1 MRKLADLPID
11 RPVATLMLLVS
22 CMVLGTAALFELPLG
37 FMPIVK
43 EPEVDVEAN
52 YPGGQPLEVLDRLV
66 RPLEAEISTI
76 PGITELT
83 SRAQSGRGSLEVRFG
98 WDEDP
103 DLLRLEVREA
113 VERARGEL
121 PREVRYVKV
130 EGDVSTP
137 ASGAILQ
144 GRISAERDLSQS
156 WPLLDR
162 AIRQPL
168 ERVRGV
174 ARVDLYGVEPQEV
187 RVQLDVPAMRRH
199 GITVEEVVADLEA
212 NNLDLDL
219 GALRAQRRLDV
230 SVWSRFRDISA
241 LEQLQ
246 LRRGLQLR
254 EVARVTRAQPRLDY
268 GRHLDRKFAV
278 GIDVY
283 KEPRANTVE
292 TVDRIKRRL
301 DEIQEDPA
309 VHGINFLIW
318 QDAAEEILNSL
329 RGLRDAGLIGG
340 LLAVCVLLFFLR
352 SWRTTLIVAMAIP
365 FSLLVAAGGLYL
377 LGQDLNVLTLLGLML
392 GVGMLV
398 DNAVVVAENIY
409 RLRAA
414 GEPPLQAAREGTR
427 QVLMAV
433 VASTATTVIVW
444 SWLLVTPTSTLTIYM
459 GGVALAICLT
469 VACSLLLSL
478 TFIPLCAAR
487 IDEEVPQDHGRVLGF
502 LLPRYRR
509 VLQWTLAHRTWTLA
523 LLIALAASAVYPL
536 SKLEK
541 SGEPRMRQRA
551 VRVNYTVQHAAQKEV
566 LEGYVDTV
574 EAWLAE
580 HKADLG
586 YENVYS
592 WYSERMGSMSMIYLP
607 PDRTDDAS
615 VDALRQKLR
624 DDLPQI
630 PGVKLSVGERMWDMR
645 HGRGDGANLVHVTV
659 HGEDP
664 EALQELAIAIGRELK
679 VLPDVIDVRTP
690 EDDGQREVRVKL
702 HLDAARR
709 VGLDPDAVG
718 RVIAFSFRG
727 QTLRPY
733 VAEEGELTF
742 MVAPD
747 ARTARTDLAALYAL
761 PVPTPKGI
769 VVPLATVADF
779 EFATVPPSV
788 RRQDRKTSARLGIE
802 FDKAVTADEGQARVQ
817 AALEGYRFPPG
828 TSWSWGRW
836 GRDRDDVMQTMMRGV
851 LLSLAVVIL
860 LMAAL
865 FESFSQ
871 PLAIVITL
879 PLAFSGAFW
888 ALWGQGHELDAVAFI
903 GVIILVGIVV
913 NNGIVM
919 VDHVNA
925 LRRDRSRV
933 DALLDGCSD
942 RLRPVLMTAVSTLVG
957 LVPLGFTG
965 PTVAGAYIDSLA
977 IAVIGGLATSTVFTL
992 IGLPVWYTY
1001 IEDLTALLLRLL
1013 PRHANR
1019 SVKRERATQ
1028 PTALTES

>member
-22 CMVLGTAALFELPLG
+22 CMVLGTAALVDLPLG

-43 EPEVDVEAN
+43 EPEVDVEASF
-52 YPGGQPLEVLDRLV
+52 PGGQPLEILDRLV
-66 RPLEAEISTI
+66 RPLEEEVATI
-76 PGITELT
+76 PGITELS
-83 SRAQSGRGSLEVRFG
+83 SRARPGQGSLEVRFD
-98 WDEDP
+98 WDRDP

-113 VERARGEL
+113 VERARASL
-121 PREVRYVKV
+121 PPEVRYIKV

-137 ASGAILQ
+137 GDGAIIQ
-144 GRISAERDLSQS
+144 GRISAKRDLSQS

-174 ARVDLYGVEPQEV
+174 ASVDLYGVEPQEV
-187 RVQLDVPAMRRH
+187 RVQLDMPALRRH
-199 GITVEEVVADLEA
+199 GIGVEEVVADLEA

-219 GALRAQRRLDV
+219 GALRSTRRLDV
-230 SVWSRFRDISA
+230 SVWSRFRDIEA

-246 LRRGLQLR
+246 LRSGLRLK

-278 GIDVY
+278 GIDIY
-283 KEPRANTVE
+283 KEPRANTVD
-292 TVDRIKRRL
+292 TVQGVRRKL
-301 DEIQEDPA
+301 EEIQQDPA
-309 VHGINFLIW
+309 LHGISFLVW

-352 SWRTTLIVAMAIP
+352 SLRTTLIVAAAIP

-377 LGQDLNVLTLLGLML
+377 LGKDLNVLTLLGLML

-409 RLRAA
+409 RLRAQ
-414 GEPPLQAAREGTR
+414 GEDPKTAAREGTR

-433 VASTATTVIVW
+433 VASTATTLIVW

-469 VACSLLLSL
+469 VACSLLLAL

-487 IDEEVPQDHGRVLGF
+487 IREQPPQGLGPVLGWV
-502 LLPRYRR
+502 LPRYRGLLR
-509 VLQWTLAHRTWTLA
+509 WTLAHRSLTLGVLV
-523 LLIALAASAVYPL
+523 LLAGSAFYPL

-541 SGEPRMRQRA
+541 SGEPRLRQRA
-551 VRVNYTVQHAAQKEV
+551 VRVSYVVQHSPRKEV
-566 LEGYVDTV
+566 LEGYVDIV
-574 EAWLAE
+574 EEWLEE
-580 HKADLG
+580 HQEQLG

-592 WYSERMGSMSMIYLP
+592 WYSERMGTMSMIYLP
-607 PDRTDDAS
+607 PERTDDAS
-615 VDALRQKLR
+615 VEALRSQLR
-624 DDLPQI
+624 DRLPQI
-630 PGVKLSVGERMWDMR
+630 PGVKLVVGERMWDYR
-645 HGRGDGANLVHVTV
+645 GHGRGDGRNLVRVTV
-659 HGEDP
+659 RGEDP
-664 EALQELAIAIGRELK
+664 EALQELAIRVGKELEP
-679 VLPDVIDVRTP
+679 LPDVIEINTP

-702 HLDAARR
+702 LLDQARK
-709 VGLDPDAVG
+709 VGLDPESVG

-727 QTLRPY
+727 QSLRPY

-742 MVAPD
+742 LVGPD
-747 ARTARTDLAALYAL
+747 ARTARADLNALYAL
-761 PVPTPKGI
+761 PVPAPGGI
-769 VVPLATVADF
+769 VVPLATVARF
-779 EFATVPPSV
+779 EFARVPPSI
-788 RRQDRKTSARLGIE
+788 RRQDRKTSARLGVE
-802 FDKAVTADEGQARVQ
+802 FSKDVTLEEGKARVE
-817 AALEGYRFPPG
+817 AALAGFRFPPG
-828 TSWSWGRW
+828 TSWDWGRW
-836 GRDRDDVMQTMMRGV
+836 GRDRDEVMGTMVRGV
-851 LLSLAVVIL
+851 VLSLAVVIL

-888 ALWGQGHELDAVAFI
+888 ALWLQGHELDAVAFI

-925 LRRDRSRV
+925 LRRNRPRV
-933 DALLDGCSD
+933 DALLDGCGD

-957 LVPLGFTG
+957 LIPLGFTG

-1001 IEDLTALLLRLL
+1001 IEDLSALTLRLL
-1013 PRHANR
+1013 PRHAAR
-1019 SVKRERATQ
+1019 RESAERNATS
-1028 PTALTES
+1028 TATP